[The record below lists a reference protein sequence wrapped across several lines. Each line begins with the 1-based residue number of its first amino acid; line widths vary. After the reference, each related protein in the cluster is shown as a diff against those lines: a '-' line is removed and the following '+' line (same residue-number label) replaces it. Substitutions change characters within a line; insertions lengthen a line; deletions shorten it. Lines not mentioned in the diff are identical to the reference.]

1 MFTTGRLFA
10 AVVIVAG
17 VVSVWGESM
26 GRAPH
31 GRGAVDRVS
40 AAQVRAAVARFDSLL
55 AHGSPQALE
64 LARALTTGPA
74 RRLFPLLAETRRSL
88 VDVLDTARSRDTILD
103 VQVADTWAV
112 AKVRADAVFTRP
124 FLGMTS
130 LTSVQAVHL
139 YRDSGAAAMGS
150 DGWAIADFEELP
162 DAAAPVSPRT
172 GAAPVQASGDDD
184 SPVPVSRLAPA
195 RADHARA
202 TRLRLR
208 VTRRD
213 GSPLT
218 VVTSPSQR
226 IASGAGASPASRDP
240 RDPSAA
246 RAAPEA
252 ATLVLDVRRAALP
265 DPEDSGRVAARPALP
280 DSLARHLASTP
291 ELDLTDKLLRT
302 RAASLSEG
310 SPDDVETARRVWRF
324 VSTSF
329 DYRLGATL
337 FATSREA
344 IRDLKGD
351 CSEASILTAALLRAA
366 GIPARVMLGYASLGQ
381 GVWIGHAWVE
391 AWLGGAD
398 GGEGGWVGVD
408 AALREFPAGPHRVA
422 LLALSGREDMKT
434 AATNLMLST
443 LNNLDIGIEGA
454 WAGAREIPLVEHPA
468 ARAEARKFLDEV
480 LEGMGR

>member
-1 MFTTGRLFA
+1 MRAFPFPTGRFFTA
-10 AVVIVAG
+10 MVIVTG
-17 VVSVWGESM
+17 VLSVWGGDM
-26 GRAPH
+26 GHSPH
-31 GRGAVDRVS
+31 GRGTGDAVS
-40 AAQVRAAVARFDSLL
+40 TAPVRAVITRFDSLL
-55 AHGSPQALE
+55 AQGSPQALE
-64 LARALTTGPA
+64 RARALTTGPA

-88 VDVLDTARSRDTILD
+88 AGVLDTARSRDTILA
-103 VQVADTWAV
+103 VQVAGRWAV
-112 AKVRADAVFTRP
+112 ATVRADAVFTRP

-139 YRDSGAAAMGS
+139 YRAGETAGAADSAGV
-150 DGWAIADFEELP
+150 GWTIADFEELS
-162 DAAAPVSPRT
+162 DAAAPVVPRA
-172 GAAPVQASGDDD
+172 GAAPAPGSDEDGT
-184 SPVPVSRLAPA
+184 PVPVSRLAPA
-195 RADHARA
+195 RADHGRT

-213 GSPLT
+213 GSPFPSVPST
-218 VVTSPSQR
+218 PWQQVVPTGSPS
-226 IASGAGASPASRDP
+226 ATSG
-240 RDPSAA
+240 
-246 RAAPEA
+246 
-252 ATLVLDVRRAALP
+252 LVLEVRRAAVR
-265 DPEDSGRVAARPALP
+265 DSAPATGRPAAHP
-280 DSLARHLASTP
+280 DSLARYLVSTP

-302 RAASLSEG
+302 RAASLAHG
-310 SPDDVETARRVWRF
+310 SPHDAETARRVWRY

-366 GIPARVMLGYASLGQ
+366 GIPARVMLGYASPGQ

-398 GGEGGWVGVD
+398 GGWVGVD

-422 LLALSGREDMKT
+422 LVALSGREDMKA

-454 WAGAREIPLVEHPA
+454 WAGGRELPLVEHPA
-468 ARAEARKFLDEV
+468 ARADARAFLDQV
-480 LEGMGR
+480 MEGMRR